1 MDDFENLNKYY
12 GPSTATPISPVP
24 VEKEFD
30 NLNKYYPNNQSA
42 NPQLTGANQ
51 PPGYE
56 DEVSFYVNPE
66 SARKQEMLDTAK
78 DVGASAVTR
87 FPIGAVAGSV
97 GAPGSLE
104 QAGQVIPS
112 FAAQKATDFLVGQ
125 NFITPETQ
133 EKVMSAANQ
142 PSVFDYA
149 AQGKQ
154 ALLDKYIPSVG
165 TALREGQE
173 AGYVSRSGLPTS
185 EGVEAAMKKVMPFLD
200 YKPKTTKGEYAGKAA
215 DFAGQFSV
223 GPVKGIAGRL
233 TTGIATGLGAKAGEK
248 FAEDQGVN
256 PATGELLGTISGL
269 FGGSVLTAGS
279 RYLPFRNMPAKKDLA
294 KSLDPYGGQAS
305 VSAQRLAE
313 GAPLNR
319 DAEMIYPRI
328 QEFFSNFSPNKKPIN
343 SALLQDVIEAEGRQ
357 RTTGLYRLSSSN
369 PNAASIPSNLFVPLQ
384 KYPAFREAMQNAEE
398 AAIKNPDFNIKPPI
412 ASQSTPISGPNNQTL
427 LNASGNPVMRQ
438 TPAVDG
444 NLEYWDQ
451 VHKELGR
458 IIKREQAVPGKDD
471 ATLVAATNSKKQLDR
486 ILDKR
491 VPTYRD
497 ARGSHIEM
505 LGGID
510 AVDAGE
516 NFLKNLPTRE
526 LRDIKV
532 AVSKMNPEQMDAFR
546 VGVLQNIQNEVGNG
560 RIGNVVSQMTL
571 KPEYRERLE
580 AALGPEVF
588 SQIRG
593 KVLAENLIAQ
603 ASNLQLS
610 MAKKSGRNISDLT
623 GYGLVGAAAGA
634 GSELLSAANQ
644 ILMQTMGLP
653 QGAGMKAAVGL
664 AAGMGVRGAYNVGER
679 AIAEKMLP
687 LIKSNNPEDFAKL
700 SKLMDSK
707 DARLAYDK
715 LLRTTVAI
723 SRQNENKDQ
732 AAEPPRADGG
742 RVGRAN
748 GGKVGVD
755 VEADALIRAAERSKK
770 DFNRTTEPLLNTP
783 DNHIAKAL
791 EVANRAI

>member
-1 MDDFENLNKYY
+1 MEEDEDLQQYYRTPGSRTPQQSTPSAPAGGEEDDLAQYYRAKPQAFGFNK
-12 GPSTATPISPVP
+12 
-24 VEKEFD
+24 
-30 NLNKYYPNNQSA
+30 L
-42 NPQLTGANQ
+42 
-51 PPGYE
+51 PGYE
-56 DEVSFYVNPE
+56 GEVNAYGDPE
-66 SARKQEMLDTAK
+66 AARKREVLDTAK
-78 DVGASAVTR
+78 DVGASAATR

-104 QAGQVIPS
+104 QAGQAIPS

-125 NFITPETQ
+125 KFITPETQ

-154 ALLDKYIPSVG
+154 ALLDKYVPSVG

-200 YKPKTTKGEYAGKAA
+200 YKPKTSEGEYAGKAA
-215 DFAGQFSV
+215 DFAGQFAA
-223 GPVKGIAGRL
+223 GPVKGITGRL

-248 FAEDQGVN
+248 LAEDQGVN

-279 RYLPFRNMPAKKDLA
+279 RYLPFRNMPAKEDLA

-319 DAEMIYPRI
+319 DAETIYPRI

-357 RTTGLYRLSSSN
+357 RTTGLYQLSSSN
-369 PNAASIPSNLFVPLQ
+369 PNAASIPSNLFAPLQ
-384 KYPAFREAMQNAEE
+384 KYPAFREAMQNAEN
-398 AAIKNPDFNIKPPI
+398 AAIKNPDFNIKPPT
-412 ASQSTPISGPNNQTL
+412 ASQSIPISSPNGKPL
-427 LNASGNPVMRQ
+427 LDASGNPVMRQ
-438 TPAVDG
+438 TPAANG

-458 IIKREQAVPGKDD
+458 IIQREQAVPGKDN
-471 ATLVAATNSKKQLDR
+471 ATLTAATNSKKQLDR

-491 VPTYRD
+491 VPKYRD

-623 GYGLVGAAAGA
+623 GAGLVGAAAGA
-634 GSELLSAANQ
+634 GSELLSTANQ

-664 AAGMGVRGAYNVGER
+664 AAGMGLRGAYNVGER

-687 LIKSNNPEDFAKL
+687 LIKSNDPKDFAKL

-732 AAEPPRADGG
+732 SAEPPRASGGRAGRATGG
-742 RVGRAN
+742 RVGVN
-748 GGKVGVD
+748 
-755 VEADALIRAAERSKK
+755 VESDALVRAAERAKK
-770 DFNRTTEPLLNTP
+770 DFNRTTEPLLNTS

-791 EVANRAI
+791 EVANKAI